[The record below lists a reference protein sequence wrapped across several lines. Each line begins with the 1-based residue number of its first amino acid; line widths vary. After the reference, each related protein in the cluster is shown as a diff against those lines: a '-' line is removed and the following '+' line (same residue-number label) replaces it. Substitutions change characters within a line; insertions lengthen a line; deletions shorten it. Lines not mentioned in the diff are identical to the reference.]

1 MVEANTTAKLYEIAQ
16 QQLVES
22 KIALAAKD
30 SALLAKDSAIA
41 NRESVV
47 SLKEQII
54 AGKDHEIT
62 DLRTALKKSA
72 RKEKWL
78 KIKWAG
84 TTIGL
89 TGALLYVIVNK

>member
-1 MVEANTTAKLYEIAQ
+1 MVEANTNAKLLDVANKQLAQ
-16 QQLVES
+16 QA
-22 KIALAAKD
+22 IALE
-30 SALLAKDSAIA
+30 AKDSAILA
-41 NRESVV
+41 LDSVVASRESVI
-47 SLKEQII
+47 SLKEEII

-84 TTIGL
+84 TAVGL
-89 TGALLYVIVNK
+89 TGALLYVALK

>member
-1 MVEANTTAKLYEIAQ
+1 MVEANTNANLIKVAE
-16 QQLVES
+16 QQLAEQA
-22 KIALAAKD
+22 IALAAKD
-30 SALLAKDSAIA
+30 SALAAQDSVIA
-41 NRESVV
+41 SKNSIV
-47 SLKEQII
+47 SLKEEII
-54 AGKDHEIT
+54 VGKDHEIT

-89 TGALLYVIVNK
+89 TGALLYVIVNN